1 MREGKKTLEYQQK
14 IENLPRSRPARILV
28 GDIGATHSRLAVY
41 SFRAGRVELL
51 RHETYASSEHA
62 CLEEVL
68 ASFLEGERE
77 DVEAACL
84 GLPAP
89 IHSGITLPLTNL
101 PWKVDREEVLRA
113 VGTDRV
119 ALINDVEASAAG
131 IPGLSPDNLLCLQP
145 GHADP
150 DGNRVVISI
159 GTGLGVSALTP
170 TGHTFA
176 TEAGH
181 GTFSPSRDPDFELH
195 KSLQLEYGH
204 VSWER
209 VASGSA
215 LPRIHALFATERP
228 SRLEGPE
235 IVRRSLTDPACRQ
248 AVETFRRYIG
258 TAAGNFALTLMASGG
273 LYIRGGAA
281 TKVLDKESAEQFLE
295 AFRDKGRMRPLLE
308 TVPVFVVTESDLALR
323 GAARTAIALLDSR
336 WSQR

>member
-1 MREGKKTLEYQQK
+1 MSNQHL
-14 IENLPRSRPARILV
+14 NLPRSRPARILV
-28 GDIGATHSRLAVY
+28 GDIGGTHSRLAIF
-41 SFRAGRVELL
+41 SLWAGRLELL
-51 RHETYASSEHA
+51 RQQTYASSEHA
-62 CLEEVL
+62 CLTAVL
-68 ASFLEGERE
+68 ASFLDGERE

-89 IHSGITLPLTNL
+89 IHSGVVFPLTNL
-101 PWKVDREEVLRA
+101 PWKVDREQVLRA

-119 ALINDVEASAAG
+119 ALINDVAASAAG
-131 IPGLSPDNLLCLQP
+131 IPGLSPDNLDSLQT

-150 DGNRVVISI
+150 AGNRVVVSV

-181 GTFSPSRDPDFELH
+181 ATFSPRRDPDFALNAE
-195 KSLQLEYGH
+195 LQLEYGH

-215 LPRIHALFATERP
+215 LPRIHALLETEGSP
-228 SRLEGPE
+228 RLEGPE
-235 IVRRSLTDPACRQ
+235 IVRRCHTDPACRQ

-258 TAAGNFALTLMASGG
+258 TAAGNIALTLMASGG
-273 LYIRGGAA
+273 LYICGGVA
-281 TKVLDKESAEQFLE
+281 TKVLEKESAGPFLD

-308 TVPVFVVTESDLALR
+308 RVPVFVVKEKELALR
-323 GAARTAIALLDSR
+323 GAAQTAKALFESCWKER
-336 WSQR
+336 